1 MAEFDDIEY
10 EGIGGDRHIIVGSDR
25 CFRDYSPGNTIIS
38 LSDDGQ
44 ALYSC
49 PIPSFLDP
57 LQGRS
62 GIESSSSQSQ
72 PRGCFGDVT
81 GAELFRVTPPPNH
94 GTLAVIQQRSPSCLD
109 GELSPLTRY
118 RRDAQTHEQ
127 LALGMKPEGFKM
139 PPCPASP
146 QPHPR
151 ENGHG
156 QPSTISSLHLSSCPN
171 STPSTGPGTS
181 SASEQLREVLD
192 VIESPEWEDGM
203 SPEEQAEHLR
213 RATRLKRRV
222 RSETN
227 PREARPPKVRKRDRQ
242 HLHNGKDKRSSSP

>member
-10 EGIGGDRHIIVGSDR
+10 EGVGGDRHIIVGSDR
-25 CFRDYSPGNTIIS
+25 CFRDYSPGNTVIN

-49 PIPSFLDP
+49 PVPSFLDP
-57 LQGRS
+57 PQEHS

-72 PRGCFGDVT
+72 SRGCFGSAT
-81 GAELFRVTPPPNH
+81 GAELSGITSSSNRGSLT
-94 GTLAVIQQRSPSCLD
+94 AIQQHPPSLE

-118 RRDAQTHEQ
+118 RHDAQTHEQ
-127 LALGMKPEGFKM
+127 LALGIKLGGFRL

-181 SASEQLREVLD
+181 SAAEQLREVLD
-192 VIESPEWEDGM
+192 VIESSEWEDGM

-242 HLHNGKDKRSSSP
+242 HLHNDKDKRSSSP